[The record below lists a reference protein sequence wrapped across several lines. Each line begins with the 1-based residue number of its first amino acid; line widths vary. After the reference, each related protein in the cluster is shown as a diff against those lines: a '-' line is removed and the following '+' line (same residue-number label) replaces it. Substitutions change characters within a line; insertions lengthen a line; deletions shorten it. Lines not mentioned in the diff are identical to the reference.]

1 MESQHKLGADSLR
14 ARASHVTKTAAGR
27 RPMARRMRQVALTAG
42 VAALGLSLISG
53 PAAMA
58 ETIDEPAAVTSTDA
72 AEVSNDTAASAAE
85 VSPAAEVAP
94 AAAAKTSAADAQVD
108 SVTITEDAQYDNGA
122 VNVNFGLAVPDTAKA
137 GDTFTLTYPSLLR
150 YDNSKEAIITLEDG
164 TVLARGALTD
174 AANRTITFT
183 FTDVVDTHRNITV
196 KGYVGMIID
205 DPAANN
211 TSKDFV
217 FVQAGKSFTDAVITM
232 PAQRP
237 PLTSVFISGEWNAED
252 RGRDVPK
259 GAITWTANLPEGQW
273 TGQTVSVKPSDATSL
288 LDCSAVSFYTTEVPD
303 GAIYHSSVLDEN
315 QVSDGTDPSYAD
327 VVSCSPTELVVKYI
341 EPVATNFVRQVK
353 IVADA
358 ADTDVTSQ
366 FGASV
371 INSDLIL
378 AAGDASIV
386 PTNWYNFVARDVAAG
401 EGDGEVRNAVIAISK
416 YSAAE
421 GSIDGD
427 FDSAPGK
434 ALVAGQSEAINFDI
448 TNTGTEALT
457 GIKLVDQ
464 TLSGVP
470 VALAECALDQVVLQ
484 PGETVSCTGTLLPT
498 TSGMYADNA
507 TVTAVSVR
515 DAAAVTASDAW
526 YGSVPAPAV
535 IVPTVPTPV
544 APVVVPATL
553 ASTGMDASGLPIYL
567 GGSLLLVLAG
577 AAVFFVNR
585 RRTVTED

>member
-14 ARASHVTKTAAGR
+14 ARASNVTKTAAGR
-27 RPMARRMRQVALTAG
+27 RPMAGRMRKVALTAG

-58 ETIDEPAAVTSTDA
+58 ETIDETAAVTSTDA
-72 AEVSNDTAASAAE
+72 AEV
-85 VSPAAEVAP
+85 
-94 AAAAKTSAADAQVD
+94 AAAAAAEASASDAQVD

-211 TSKDFV
+211 TPKDFV
-217 FVQAGKSFTDAVITM
+217 FVQAGKTFTDTVITM
-232 PAQRP
+232 PALRP
-237 PLTSVFISGEWNAED
+237 PLTSVYIFGEWNAED

-273 TGQTVSVKPSDATSL
+273 TGQTVTVKPSDGTSL

-303 GAIYHSSVLDEN
+303 GAIYHSSVLEEN
-315 QVSDGTDPSYAD
+315 QVADGTDPSYAD

-366 FGASV
+366 FGANV
-371 INSDLIL
+371 TNSDLVL
-378 AAGDASIV
+378 AAGDAPII

-401 EGDGEVRNAVIAISK
+401 EGDGEIRDAVIAVNK

-421 GSIDGD
+421 GPTDGD

-448 TNTGTEALT
+448 TNVGTEALT

-470 VALAECALDQVVLQ
+470 VALADCALDQVILQ
-484 PGETVSCTGTLLPT
+484 PGETVSCTGSLLPT

-515 DAAAVTASDAW
+515 DSAPVTASDAW

-535 IVPTVPTPV
+535 IVPTVPTVLTP

-553 ASTGMDASGLPIYL
+553 ASTGMDASALPIYL

-577 AAVFFVNR
+577 VSVFFTGR
-585 RRTVTED
+585 RRAVTED

>member
-1 MESQHKLGADSLR
+1 MESQHKLGADSFR
-14 ARASHVTKTAAGR
+14 ARASNVTKTAAGR
-27 RPMARRMRQVALTAG
+27 RPMAGRMRKVALTAG

-72 AEVSNDTAASAAE
+72 AEV
-85 VSPAAEVAP
+85 AP
-94 AAAAKTSAADAQVD
+94 AAAAEASAADAQVD

-205 DPAANN
+205 DPAANY
-211 TSKDFV
+211 TPKEFV
-217 FVQAGKSFTDAVITM
+217 FVQAGKTFTDTVITM
-232 PAQRP
+232 PALRP
-237 PLTSVFISGEWNAED
+237 PLTSVYVYGEWNAED
-252 RGRDVPK
+252 RGRDIPK

-273 TGQTVSVKPSDATSL
+273 TGQTVTVSPSDGTSRF
-288 LDCSAVSFYTTEVPD
+288 DCSTVSFYTTEVAD
-303 GAIYHSSVLDEN
+303 GALYHSSVLEEN
-315 QVSDGTDPSYAD
+315 EVADGTDPSYAD
-327 VVSCSPTELVVKYI
+327 VVSCTPDELVVKYT
-341 EPVATNFVRQVK
+341 EPVDTNFVRSVK

-366 FGASV
+366 FGANV
-371 INSDLIL
+371 INSDLVL
-378 AAGDASIV
+378 AAGDAPII

-401 EGDGEVRNAVIAISK
+401 EGDGEVRDAAIAINK

-421 GSIDGD
+421 GSVDGD

-434 ALVAGQSEAINFDI
+434 ALVAGQSETINFDI
-448 TNTGTEALT
+448 TNVGTEALT

-498 TSGMYADNA
+498 TSGVYADNA
-507 TVTAVSVR
+507 TVTAVSAR
-515 DAAAVTASDAW
+515 DAAPVTASDAW
-526 YGSVPAPAV
+526 NGSVPAPAV
-535 IVPTVPTPV
+535 IVPTVPTVPTV
-544 APVVVPATL
+544 LTPAAPAVVPGKL
-553 ASTGMDASGLPIYL
+553 ASTGLDASALPIYL

-577 AAVFFVNR
+577 ASVFFTGR
-585 RRTVTED
+585 RRAVTED